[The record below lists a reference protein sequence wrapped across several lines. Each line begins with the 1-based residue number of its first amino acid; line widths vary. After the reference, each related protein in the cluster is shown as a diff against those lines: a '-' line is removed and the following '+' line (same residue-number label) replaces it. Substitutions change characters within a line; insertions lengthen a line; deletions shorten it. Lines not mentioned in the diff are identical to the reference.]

1 MAALGLESYRFSISW
16 PRVQPDGAGP
26 LNPAGVR
33 FYRELV
39 EGLLERGIEPA
50 ATLYHWD
57 LPQAAAGRRRVGQPR
72 HRRALRRVRAAHGA
86 RARRPRAD
94 VDHPQRA
101 VGGDLPRPRAGP
113 LRARPARLADGA
125 GRQPPPAALPRAG
138 ALPALPGER
147 RDHPEPR
154 RRCIRPAPGEEEAAR
169 LYDGHLNRWFLDP
182 VLRGAYPAGRA
193 RALRAPRRADRR
205 HPRRRPRGHRAPDR
219 LPRRQL
225 LLPLARARGRAAPSR
240 WASLRRAGPAAAD
253 GDGLGGRAR
262 RPLRAARAPAT
273 ATTACRSPSPRT
285 ARPSTTR
292 PPQRHASRTPSASP
306 TSSGHLD
313 AVARAIAAASTSG
326 ATSRGR

>member
-1 MAALGLESYRFSISW
+1 MAALGLETYRFSISW

-57 LPQAAAGRRRVGQPR
+57 LPQAAAGRRRLGQPR
-72 HRRALRRVRAAHGA
+72 HRGALRRVRAAHGA
-86 RARRPRAD
+86 RARRPGAD
-94 VDHPQRA
+94 LDHPQRA

-113 LRARPARLADGA
+113 LRARRARLADGA
-125 GRQPPPAALPRAG
+125 GGQPPPAALARARPCRRSRASVG
-138 ALPALPGER
+138 ITLNLSPVYPA
-147 RDHPEPR
+147 
-154 RRCIRPAPGEEEAAR
+154 APGEEEAAR

-193 RALRAPRRADRR
+193 RALRAPRGADRR

-219 LPRRQL
+219 LPRGQL
-225 LLPLARARGRAAPSR
+225 LLPLARARGRARASR
-240 WASLRRAGPAAAD
+240 WACVFVPRPAAAD

-262 RPLRAARAPAT
+262 RPLRAARAPGARLRRADRHHRERRGLRRPARRAT
-273 ATTACRSPSPRT
+273 GW
-285 ARPSTTR
+285 
-292 PPQRHASRTPSASP
+292 SRIPSASP
-306 TSSGHLD
+306 ISTATSTPSP
-313 AVARAIAAASTSG
+313 ARSPTASTSA